1 MPLFTTTWTI
11 KGVSSE
17 ARQAAARVA
26 SSEGEDLGVWLT
38 RLIRKVS
45 AAEMNAAAD
54 AATVASNGAGEK
66 ADDKLTSIERA
77 MRRPGTGGLTGNL
90 GSA

>member
-11 KGVSSE
+11 KGVSAE

-26 SSEGEDLGVWLT
+26 SSEGEDLGVWLS

-45 AAEMNAAAD
+45 AAEMQAAAD
-54 AATVASNGAGEK
+54 AAAGAANHAGGN
-66 ADDKLTSIERA
+66 ADHKLTSIERA
-77 MRRPGTGGLTGNL
+77 MGRPGTGGLTGTL